1 MKTDIF
7 GLIYASEE
15 NYNLRDL
22 VLLRSVAALPVGGR
36 YRAIDFLLSNMVN
49 TGIHRVGI
57 ITQKNYNSLMDHL
70 GSGKEWDLARKNDG
84 LHILPPFDIVAN
96 SGLSGVYRDICDALN
111 SKLDYIHSAPQE
123 YVLLSGSFT
132 IYSTT
137 YDRMFEEHIAK
148 GADVTMLY
156 STEPA
161 KKSTDNFDENHFK
174 DVRLF
179 TDADGRVRDIE
190 FDSSLSQA
198 DTDKLGMDVYLIRK
212 SLLEQLVSSAVA
224 RRQYNFVADVL
235 IPNLKNL
242 KVYGVPHEGYVG
254 RLTSLNSYYNINMD
268 MLRED
273 VRRDLFKAENPIY
286 TKVKDEPPV
295 RFLEN
300 AEVRNSLMG
309 DGCEIN
315 GTVEDSILFRGVTV
329 APGAHIKGCIIMQD
343 TEIQENCQLEN
354 MIIDKS
360 CTIRRGKRLI
370 GAPDY
375 PIIIKKGAVI

>member
-22 VLLRSVAALPVGGR
+22 VLHRSVAALPVGGR

-49 TGIHRVGI
+49 TGIRRVGI

-84 LHILPPFDIVAN
+84 LYILPPFDLVAN
-96 SGLSGVYRDICDALN
+96 SGNSGIYRDICDALN
-111 SKLDYIHSAPQE
+111 SKLDYIRSAPQQ
-123 YVLLSGSFT
+123 YCLLSGSYT
-132 IYSTT
+132 IYSTS

-156 STEPA
+156 STRPNIA
-161 KKSTDNFDENHFK
+161 KQGDESHFK
-174 DVRLF
+174 DVRLY
-179 TDADGRVRDIE
+179 TDDDGRVRDIE
-190 FDSSLSQA
+190 FDSEYSQ
-198 DTDKLGMDVYLIRK
+198 TEKLGMDVYLINK
-212 SLLEQLVSSAVA
+212 TLLEQLVSSAVA
-224 RRQYNFVADVL
+224 HRTYNFVADVL
-235 IPNLKNL
+235 IPNLKHL

-254 RLTSLNSYYNINMD
+254 RLTSLNSYYDINMD

-273 VRRDLFKAENPIY
+273 VRRELFMPENPIY
-286 TKVKDEPPV
+286 TKIKDEPPV
-295 RFLEN
+295 RYLDG
-300 AEVRNSLMG
+300 ASVRNSVMG
-309 DGCEIN
+309 DGCEIY
-315 GTVEDSILFRGVTV
+315 GEVENSILFRGVTI
-329 APGAHIKGCIIMQD
+329 APGAQVRGCIIMQD
-343 TEIQENCQLEN
+343 TEIQENCRLEN

-360 CTIRRGKRLI
+360 CTIRRGVRLM
-370 GAPDY
+370 GAPEY

>member
-96 SGLSGVYRDICDALN
+96 NGLSGVYRDICDALN
-111 SKLDYIHSAPQE
+111 SKLDYIHSSPQE
-123 YVLLSGSFT
+123 YVLLSGSYT

-148 GADVTMLY
+148 GADITMLY
-156 STEPA
+156 STQPA
-161 KKSTDNFDENHFK
+161 HKMGDDDEAHFK

-190 FDSSLSQA
+190 FDSALSSA
-198 DTDKLGMDVYLIRK
+198 DTDKLGMDIYLIRK

-273 VRRDLFKAENPIY
+273 VRRDLFKSENPIY

-295 RFLEN
+295 RFMDG
-300 AEVRNSLMG
+300 AVVRNSVMG
-309 DGCEIN
+309 DGCEIF
-315 GTVEDSILFRGVTV
+315 GTVEDSILFRGVTI
-329 APGAHIKGCIIMQD
+329 APGAHVKGCIIMQD
-343 TEIQENCQLEN
+343 TEIQENCVLEN

-360 CTIRRGKRLI
+360 CTIRRGRRLI
-370 GAPDY
+370 GARDY
-375 PIIIKKGAVI
+375 PIIIKKGAVV